1 MTNVEKVA
9 TAPGRHS
16 GFVIDSSFVIRPPRR
31 RTAKAGYSSFL
42 GQRAFTLLEVLV
54 VIAIISIL
62 AGLLLSTFGYMQ
74 KKGARARAETEIAA
88 ISAACESYKAD
99 NAVYVRGPAS
109 AVTVGSI
116 TIPANVTDTLN
127 AQAYLDP
134 INATYR
140 QASLYLYTQL
150 SGDLTGNQQ
159 GTGKSYFTF
168 KPQMLSLDSNGYVTG
183 IKDPFGSSYGYSTA
197 YQNNPNTGYN
207 PTFDLWSTAGA
218 APSPTPAPPATQQNL
233 WIKNW

>member
-9 TAPGRHS
+9 TARGRES

-54 VIAIISIL
+54 VVTIMIIL
-62 AGLLLSTFGYMQ
+62 AGLVLSTFGYMQ

-99 NAVYVRGPAS
+99 NAIYPHS
-109 AVTVGSI
+109 
-116 TIPANVTDTLN
+116 NNTDG
-127 AQAYLDP
+127 LDP
-134 INATYR
+134 TTTNLGDYNTPSR
-140 QASLYLYTQL
+140 DLYGEV
-150 SGDLTGNQQ
+150 SGDRDFDGTQDTGAR
-159 GTGKSYFTF
+159 SYMTF
-168 KPQMLSLDSNGYVTG
+168 KPTSLLRADMSNPPSSTNPVTA
-183 IKDPFGSSYGYSTA
+183 IRDPFGNSYGYSTA
-197 YQNNPNTGYN
+197 KAANPGGTVGYN
-207 PTFDLWSTAGA
+207 PTFDFWTVADGA
-218 APSPTPAPPATQQNL
+218 AGTDQTK